1 MQPFER
7 IQKYCGDVCDQIRW
21 KKAKPMIAVEVEHHL
36 CDQRDAYLSDGDD
49 EKTATQKALE
59 QMGDAVIVGQKLD
72 QVHRPKPQWFMIAL
86 TGIFTILGMLIQYVL
101 DTALHSVAPF
111 AAFRIFPYI
120 LAFGILIG
128 CYYLDFTVLG
138 RHARKIYGLVVILS
152 VMNVIVLKP
161 NVYGKLVWEV
171 GRFSISPAYLSFIF
185 PLVFALFVYSMKKKG
200 VCGILMSEAAFL
212 PLAGVLLC
220 VPTLSGLLLFMAAAL
235 IVLCFAICRGWFDVN
250 KKKGLLLVF
259 IPAAAAVVAVI
270 NTMPFTFFRRLKAV
284 AAPLHHINLPESYT
298 YLQIRGFLSNSVFW
312 GKGDPSPY
320 MKDIK
325 KLPCIRTDYSLVY
338 LIHQFGFVVLLGIVI
353 LIGLFSVIG
362 IRKALKQKSVL
373 GSLIA
378 LTIMV
383 TFLLQSVVYI
393 LCNLGFGLVSS
404 LSLPFLSFGSTALF
418 LNAALTG
425 FMLSVF
431 RTGEIFCDASSSA
444 YQAGRKSSHAV
455 FSYEDGRIIINLK
468 GGHI

>member
-21 KKAKPMIAVEVEHHL
+21 KKAKPMIAVEMEHHL
-36 CDQRDAYLSDGDD
+36 CDQRDAYLSNGDD

-59 QMGDAVIVGQKLD
+59 QMGDTVIIGQKLD
-72 QVHRPKPQWFMIAL
+72 KVHRPKPQWLMIAL

-128 CYYLDFTVLG
+128 CYYLDFVVLG
-138 RHARKIYGLVVILS
+138 RHARMIYGLVVVLS
-152 VMNVIVLKP
+152 VIGMALGTNVNTLRI
-161 NVYGKLVWEV
+161 LVIA
-171 GRFSISPAYLSFIF
+171 RFSISLAYLSLIF
-185 PLVFALFVYSMKKKG
+185 PLAFALFVYTMRKKG
-200 VCGILMSEAAFL
+200 IRGILMSEAAFL
-212 PLAGVLLC
+212 PLAAVLLYAR
-220 VPTLSGLLLFMAAAL
+220 TLSGLLLFMAAAL

-250 KKKGLLLVF
+250 KKKGLLLVL
-259 IPAAAAVVAVI
+259 ISAVVVSATVI
-270 NTMPFTFFRRLKAV
+270 NTMPLTFFRRLKAIT
-284 AAPLHHINLPESYT
+284 APQHYLSSLSESYT

-320 MKDIK
+320 IKDIK

-338 LIHQFGFVVLLGIVI
+338 LIHQYGFVVLLGIVI

-378 LTIMV
+378 LTVMV
-383 TFLLQSVVYI
+383 TFLLQSVIYI

-431 RTGEIFCDASSSA
+431 RTGEIVRDASPSA
-444 YQAGRKSSHAV
+444 SQAGSKSSHTIL
-455 FSYEDGRIIINLK
+455 SYEDGRIIINLK